1 LKFLNR
7 KTTGK
12 DRLPRRHDA
21 IIVLG
26 AEIYADG
33 RPSVALRRRVVHGVE
48 LLKSGAADRIVFS
61 GGPKKGLPTEAR
73 VMRQL
78 AVVQG
83 VYDDQII
90 LKEASQSTLGNALAC
105 SLICKNNEWLNVFL
119 VTDAYHIWRAKILF
133 RIHGINISA
142 SPPKAHELN
151 PTTWRWW
158 FLYAREAA
166 ALIWNILIYFCHL
179 ASPRS

>member
-1 LKFLNR
+1 MNSLDR
-7 KTTGK
+7 KTTGE
-12 DRLPRRHDA
+12 DRLSRRHDA

-48 LLKSGAADRIVFS
+48 LLKSDAADRIVFS

-83 VYDDQII
+83 VSDKQII
-90 LKEASQSTLGNALAC
+90 LEEAAQSTLGNAVAC
-105 SLICKNNEWLNVFL
+105 SFICNNNGWLKVIL

-133 RIHGINISA
+133 RIHGINITA
-142 SPPKAHELN
+142 SPPKALELN
-151 PTTWRWW
+151 PKTWRWW

-166 ALIWNILIYFCHL
+166 ALIWNLLRYFSHYSL
-179 ASPRS
+179 PRF

>member
-119 VTDAYHIWRAKILF
+119 V
-133 RIHGINISA
+133 S
-142 SPPKAHELN
+142 SQ
-151 PTTWRWW
+151 
-158 FLYAREAA
+158 
-166 ALIWNILIYFCHL
+166 
-179 ASPRS
+179 